1 MSERGRRPRRVSRR
15 DDPTL
20 CPVAQYRARE
30 AEPRDRWR
38 RLREY
43 LAGRLTAL
51 YENGGGRRDTAH
63 RGVRTYQR
71 ELVRRSRAALRQR
84 TREGWWHG
92 PAPYGYTLQPH
103 WVGAGSRRGGRRH
116 RLVVDE
122 LRAPVVPLIF
132 TWSLHD
138 KLGDRAIARRLTE
151 QQHPLPVDP
160 VSGWP
165 RAWSWAIVRTVLTN
179 PAYLG
184 YVIRDRTERGVDQPP
199 ECWTWSR
206 QRGHPE
212 LVAPAVFWAVHTHR
226 SRKASACPDTGTTE
240 FENDQQEAA

>member
-1 MSERGRRPRRVSRR
+1 MNTTTERGHRPHRVPRRGDPVLYPGAQDRAPDSEFRSRR
-15 DDPTL
+15 
-20 CPVAQYRARE
+20 Q
-30 AEPRDRWR
+30 

-43 LAGRLTAL
+43 LAERLTAP
-51 YENGGGRRDTAH
+51 YDNDGGRREIAD
-63 RGVRTYQR
+63 RGIRAYQR
-71 ELVRRSRAALRQR
+71 ELARRSRGALRQR

-92 PAPYGYTLQPH
+92 PAPYGYTLQ
-103 WVGAGSRRGGRRH
+103 RH
-116 RLVVDE
+116 RAGDRRPRLVIDE

-132 TWSLHD
+132 TWSLHGN
-138 KLGDRAIARRLTE
+138 LSDRAIARRLTE

-184 YVIRDRTERGVDQPP
+184 YVTRDRTVRGAAQPP

-206 QRGHPE
+206 QRSHPA
-212 LVAPAVFWAVHTHR
+212 LILPAAFWAVHTHR
-226 SRKASACPDTGTTE
+226 SREAPACPDTGTTA
-240 FENDQQEAA
+240 FDSDHQEAA